1 MSLSDL
7 RGLLLAPVIVRPRL
21 KALALEA
28 AVAGIGLTVDA
39 EEADRLDLSLDVIEA
54 VSGASDLAG
63 WNGFG
68 IAVQAYQKRALQV
81 LGCLTARAA
90 RNRRRPLERSGKGAY
105 RAQEGKLSPE
115 IGQEGS

>member
-63 WNGFG
+63 WHGFG
-68 IAVQAYQKRALQV
+68 LAVQAYQKRALP
-81 LGCLTARAA
+81 LLDWWATMADSH
-90 RNRRRPLERSGKGAY
+90 RRRIMVRLGQGTRKRVGKGRVRLERDD
-105 RAQEGKLSPE
+105 
-115 IGQEGS
+115 